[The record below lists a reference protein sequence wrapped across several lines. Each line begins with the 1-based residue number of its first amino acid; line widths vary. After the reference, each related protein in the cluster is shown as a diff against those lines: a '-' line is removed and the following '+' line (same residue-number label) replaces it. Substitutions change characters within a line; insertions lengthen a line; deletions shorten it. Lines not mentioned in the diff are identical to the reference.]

1 VKTDTKVVQVHP
13 LAYIVKL
20 NIEMTMSELIS
31 KVARAQNNPH
41 GAVMPSTTTGDRSGG
56 RSRMTR
62 TGDDKTLTQSKI
74 NAFSGRSEDMEM
86 GILENSGPPHNN
98 NNNLHTQIEADN
110 SSTDGSDHDDD
121 SMAKATG
128 FVVRRKQEFHVRVE
142 QATPSPDTDAGRR
155 LDDGGIQSSSQ
166 GAAQKNAQQ
175 WRSY

>member
-1 VKTDTKVVQVHP
+1 
-13 LAYIVKL
+13 VKL

-41 GAVMPSTTTGDRSGG
+41 GAVMPSTSTGDRTGG
-56 RSRMTR
+56 RSRMTK

-74 NAFSGRSEDMEM
+74 HAFSGRSEDMEM

-98 NNNLHTQIEADN
+98 NLHTQIEADN
-110 SSTDGSDHDDD
+110 SSTDGSDHDDE
-121 SMAKATG
+121 SIGKATG

-142 QATPSPDTDAGRR
+142 HATPSPENDPDRR
-155 LDDGGIQSSSQ
+155 MDDGGMSPTGEGVDHKSV
-166 GAAQKNAQQ
+166 Q

>member
-1 VKTDTKVVQVHP
+1 VQFHP

-41 GAVMPSTTTGDRSGG
+41 GAVMPSTSTGDRTGG
-56 RSRMTR
+56 RSRITK

-74 NAFSGRSEDMEM
+74 HAFSGRSEDMEM

-98 NNNLHTQIEADN
+98 NLHTQIEADN
-110 SSTDGSDHDDD
+110 SSTDGSDRDDE
-121 SMAKATG
+121 SIGKATG

-142 QATPSPDTDAGRR
+142 HATPSPDIDADRR
-155 LDDGGIQSSSQ
+155 TDDGGMSPPRE
-166 GAAQKNAQQ
+166 GADQKEIQ

>member
-1 VKTDTKVVQVHP
+1 MQFHP

-62 TGDDKTLTQSKI
+62 GGGDDKTLTQSKI
-74 NAFSGRSEDMEM
+74 NAFNGPVSEDMEM
-86 GILENSGPPHNN
+86 GILENSGPPNN
-98 NNNLHTQIEADN
+98 NRTEIEADA
-110 SSTDGSDHDDD
+110 SSTDGSDRDDE
-121 SMAKATG
+121 SINRNG

-142 QATPSPDTDAGRR
+142 SATPSPNTDTEQRR
-155 LDDGGIQSSSQ
+155 LHGPSPDSSRLGNQNQEESTHT
-166 GAAQKNAQQ
+166 Q
-175 WRSY
+175 WGSY